1 MNNPFD
7 VLIDSYLENKIG
19 IDDSFLTEALSNGL
33 QQNIRQLQK
42 DEQLMKAGI
51 GNDEVKDSKQQ
62 IRSDSIYW
70 IDKKHDNIFV
80 LNGFFFYSKPGH
92 IRSITID
99 QLRRDYYKKNK
110 LLILSTIDG
119 ICTSREAL
127 QKNQGG
133 IILAEIGK

>member
-1 MNNPFD
+1 M
-7 VLIDSYLENKIG
+7 YLYSSLAIINLAIKHK
-19 IDDSFLTEALSNGL
+19 SNFAKLPYCKKGHEL
-33 QQNIRQLQK
+33 
-42 DEQLMKAGI
+42 
-51 GNDEVKDSKQQ
+51 VKLLNSSGYLYTYTLDLNA
-62 IRSDSIYW
+62 IIVYF
-70 IDKKHDNIFV
+70 KKHDNIFV